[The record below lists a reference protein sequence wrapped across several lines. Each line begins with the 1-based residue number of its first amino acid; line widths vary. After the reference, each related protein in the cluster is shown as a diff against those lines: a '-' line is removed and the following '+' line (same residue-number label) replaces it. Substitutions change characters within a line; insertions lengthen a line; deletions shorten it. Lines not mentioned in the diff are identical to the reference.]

1 MKDARNKAAHAISAQ
16 LACEAAGAIRT
27 VSSLTREEDC
37 LKQYSNSLDE
47 ALERS
52 NKAALWSNLILH
64 LLSPHLTG
72 QLLLFSGMVPGLFL
86 GWKQQPLPFLPLS
99 WFVCT
104 AGDWMILFDL

>member
-52 NKAALWSNLILH
+52 NKAALWSNLIFAFAQSTSYWSIALVFWYGSR
-64 LLSPHLTG
+64 LISRLETTTTAFFTAL
-72 QLLLFSGMVPGLFL
+72 MVCLY
-86 GWKQQPLPFLPLS
+86 S
-99 WFVCT
+99 W
-104 AGDWMILFDL
+104 